1 MVIGRG
7 NVCFTHKSLAASP
20 DAFRDEFFCELAQV
34 GEHQNV
40 EVEEATCDHQAL
52 PERILGCFFALL
64 HVFDARA
71 GAIVVVIE
79 LVECPEVATEAER
92 PLRSI

>member
-1 MVIGRG
+1 MFHAQV
-7 NVCFTHKSLAASP
+7 FFLSSS

-34 GEHQNV
+34 GEHQDV

-52 PERILGCFFALL
+52 PESILGCFFALL

-71 GAIVVVIE
+71 GTIVVVIE
-79 LVECPEVATEAER
+79 LVERPEFAIEAER
-92 PLRSI
+92 PLLSI